1 MAESNLNKQQMQ
13 KISYEA
19 EMQRRGLG
27 KMGLFDTQGG
37 KVLQG
42 IGSTIEGFGQSLA
55 DVGFGR
61 GGVDSLQRLG
71 LMAAQNFNQP
81 SDQFIAEQERLRD
94 NISGVTGGNFGEEK
108 PSMGNI
114 RPEEIQSQIDIL
126 NKVPGGDPLTVD
138 QINEL
143 YRKDAKGG
151 KFKPFPTDQARQVK
165 DQNLANKFGSG
176 AADTA
181 TAQNLAV
188 GFKKEKAKEQIK
200 ADANRE
206 ASLDMS
212 DDPTEQLFAQAM
224 SEFIKDARTGTE
236 DDLPEVGDIK
246 AYKKKF
252 AEATGVDISGKPDT
266 SQALMAMGLSMMQN
280 RAGKGFD
287 VGKIFNAVG
296 EAGEKALPALTA
308 AKAEA
313 RANQVAAGKYAL
325 DMESKDETKREAAKK
340 EMSTLGQYFI
350 LPKGDGVAGSVSS
363 ILDNK
368 GSYETIS
375 KGELQQLM
383 KNPEFASKYDVLPG
397 SMYKEIMLEAMATP
411 EAEENWLT
419 KTPRSRQLMAGI
431 DDPIFNIEVFVG
443 KPGGKKEGQA
453 MVADKGQVQNAY
465 RAFAAMDRDNERLK
479 EKFLEAGYL
488 TKTGAVNVGSA
499 IVGSADSFLSAFGIN
514 FKEGATDQEKLDYI
528 LNDLKAGNASRILGE
543 SGKTISDGDRLLV
556 ESIVGN
562 RTILSNPDELEM
574 KLNKLFTSIYTT
586 ANNQVMDGLQNL
598 DAISGQNVAGYLNSE
613 KPLTKEEQEELRGFL
628 GGSLA
633 APRYETDTPSLGR
646 GQ

>member
-224 SEFIKDARTGTE
+224 SEFIKDASTGAE
-236 DDLPEVGDIK
+236 DDLPEVGDIE

-287 VGKIFNAVG
+287 VGKIFNAFG
-296 EAGEKALPALTA
+296 KSGEKALPALTA

-340 EMSTLGQYFI
+340 EMSALGQYFI
-350 LPKGDGVAGSVSS
+350 LPKGDGVAGSISS

-397 SMYKEIMLEAMATP
+397 SMYKEIIAEAMKTP

-419 KTPRSRQLMAGI
+419 KTPRSRQLMAGVT
-431 DDPIFNIEVFVG
+431 DPIFNIEVFVG

-514 FKEGATDQEKLDYI
+514 FREGATDQEKLDYI

-543 SGKTISDGDRLLV
+543 SGKTISDGDRALV

-574 KLNKLFTSIYTT
+574 KLNQLFTSIYTT
-586 ANNQVMDGLQNL
+586 ANNQVLDGLKNL

>member
-1 MAESNLNKQQMQ
+1 MAESNLNN
-13 KISYEA
+13 SYEA

-126 NKVPGGDPLTVD
+126 NKAPGGDPLTVD

-613 KPLTKEEQEELRGFL
+613 KPLTKEEQEELSGFL

>member
-1 MAESNLNKQQMQ
+1 MAGINSAYEQELNKRLGSGVATPYSGARTRGGEIVEGIASGVQ
-13 KISYEA
+13 
-19 EMQRRGLG
+19 GLG
-27 KMGLFDTQGG
+27 EFAQST
-37 KVLQG
+37 G
-42 IGSTIEGFGQSLA
+42 IGGQYGPLEMLA
-55 DVGFGR
+55 IKGAEYFNAP
-61 GGVDSLQRLG
+61 SSG
-71 LMAAQNFNQP
+71 L
-81 SDQFIAEQERLRD
+81 L
-94 NISGVTGGNFGEEK
+94 
-108 PSMGNI
+108 
-114 RPEEIQSQIDIL
+114 EEIETEKDIASGIGRPREIQEQIDIFDS
-126 NKVPGGDPLTVD
+126 VPGADPLVD
-138 QINEL
+138 SSTGAALNVELINKL
-143 YRKDAKGG
+143 AKNQSKGRNS
-151 KFKPFPTDQARQVK
+151 KPFPVEEAAKLKAENRTKRQIE
-165 DQNLANKFGSG
+165 LYGSG
-176 AADTA
+176 AGDEAK
-181 TAQNLAV
+181 AQDMIVAKR
-188 GFKKEKAKEQIK
+188 KKQEL

-206 ASLDMS
+206 ASLDMPSMS
-212 DDPTEQLFAQAM
+212 DDPAEQLFAQAM
-224 SEFIKDARTGTE
+224 TDYISKAREGAE
-236 DDLPEVGDIK
+236 GQLPKVGDIE

-280 RAGKGFD
+280 RAGKGFN
-287 VGKIFNAVG
+287 VGRMLSSVG

-340 EMSTLGQYFI
+340 EMSALGQYFI